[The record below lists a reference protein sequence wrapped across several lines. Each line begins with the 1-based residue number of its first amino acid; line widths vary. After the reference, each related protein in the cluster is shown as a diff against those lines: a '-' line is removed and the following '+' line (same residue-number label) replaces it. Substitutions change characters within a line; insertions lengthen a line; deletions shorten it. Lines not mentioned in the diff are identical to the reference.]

1 MKVLT
6 RYVAK
11 EVLIAT
17 LFVLVAL
24 VALIAFFDLVSQ
36 ARNIGNRY
44 SISMALFLTML
55 KLPSRLYE
63 VMPIAAL
70 LGAVYTMS
78 RLASNSE
85 FTIMRVAG
93 LSPFRLAG
101 MMTVPALILIAM
113 TYCLGEWLTPAAD
126 MMRNDMDNILFNRKL
141 SARGYSSGVW
151 VKDNV
156 KEQQN
161 AGQATVR
168 FVNVHNLIAGEH
180 SRTGAWRVFEFD
192 KDGSLIR
199 VLHAPE
205 ANYIS
210 GRGWHLK
217 DAKVE
222 TLPKITH
229 DETPMVEKSS
239 ARKDVDLM
247 LPSEMRPE
255 ILGVL
260 TIKPERMGIFDLW
273 QYIAHLKET
282 RQTSDRYQVAL
293 WSKVFYPLAIFVM
306 LAVAMPFAYLNTR
319 SGGVSI
325 KIFAGLMIG
334 ISFYALNNIFSF
346 LGVLNTWHP
355 MVVAVVPTSVMLIC
369 AAVALWLL
377 ERR

>member
-260 TIKPERMGIFDLW
+260 TIKPERMEISDLW